1 LLICSLLTAYCL
13 FLPAPLSAQ
22 PSQNPAIPDTTI
34 AAETGPAPFGASLF
48 QGQFG
53 ADQRIGLNPNY
64 RIQPGD
70 EIAVS
75 IWGQVEAQQ
84 TLNVDNQGNIFL
96 PGVGPVPVQGVHYAR
111 LTEQVQHHIRSR
123 YKQNVHVYT
132 NLMGTQPISVYVTGA
147 VTSPGRFSGLA
158 SYSVLHYIEMA
169 QGIDPQRGSFRQ
181 IDILRQ
187 AKGAAERVA
196 RIDLYDFLFEG
207 ELPHIQLY
215 DGDTILVHEKGLS
228 VTASG
233 AVNNPAIFEFAD
245 ATIESDALL
254 KMARPLPEATHVL
267 IRGTRRQTPL
277 SEYINIQDLSHFVL
291 RDGDLLEFQSG
302 VVANQMLVYIEGQHR
317 GSQTLVVPQDAGLLE
332 VLRQIPVNPD
342 LAHTEAVYLR
352 RKSVARRQKVALDE
366 SLRRLESSVLSTG
379 TMSQEETA
387 IQAQQVQM
395 VQSFINRARQVQPEG
410 RMVLSTEAGIQ
421 NILLEDGDTIFIPK
435 KSQVVLVNGEV
446 LMPRAVVHQSNKSI
460 DFYIRQAGG
469 FTQRA
474 DDEQIVVMRVNG
486 AALLDTEETDVV
498 VHPGDEIMVL
508 PKVPSNILQLSKDIA
523 DILYKIAITAVVP
536 LRF

>member
-1 LLICSLLTAYCL
+1 
-13 FLPAPLSAQ
+13 
-22 PSQNPAIPDTTI
+22 
-34 AAETGPAPFGASLF
+34 
-48 QGQFG
+48 
-53 ADQRIGLNPNY
+53 
-64 RIQPGD
+64 
-70 EIAVS
+70 
-75 IWGQVEAQQ
+75 
-84 TLNVDNQGNIFL
+84 
-96 PGVGPVPVQGVHYAR
+96 
-111 LTEQVQHHIRSR
+111 
-123 YKQNVHVYT
+123 
-132 NLMGTQPISVYVTGA
+132 
-147 VTSPGRFSGLA
+147 
-158 SYSVLHYIEMA
+158 
-169 QGIDPQRGSFRQ
+169 
-181 IDILRQ
+181 
-187 AKGAAERVA
+187 
-196 RIDLYDFLFEG
+196 
-207 ELPHIQLY
+207 
-215 DGDTILVHEKGLS
+215 
-228 VTASG
+228 
-233 AVNNPAIFEFAD
+233 
-245 ATIESDALL
+245 
-254 KMARPLPEATHVL
+254 
-267 IRGTRRQTPL
+267 
-277 SEYINIQDLSHFVL
+277 
-291 RDGDLLEFQSG
+291 
-302 VVANQMLVYIEGQHR
+302 
-317 GSQTLVVPQDAGLLE
+317 
-332 VLRQIPVNPD
+332 
-342 LAHTEAVYLR
+342 
-352 RKSVARRQKVALDE
+352 VARRQKVALDE